1 MIKKVVR
8 LTESELVRLVKKV
21 LNEQS
26 EMGINVPSLGNQI
39 DPNKLGEINSQL
51 NGTGLKTPLSSEDV
65 MELPSVID
73 CPIEEPSFSNPQD
86 AKTFQ
91 KLMPQIE
98 TVRNNVK
105 GMKLG
110 EVLSNLKLL
119 YSKMKNKPA
128 KMNEQAEAIMIA
140 GVAIP
145 SVAILVVGG
154 ILALILLSKLV
165 GLMLGGGT
173 RVNKDCRR
181 KNRLFRK
188 FGPSGVV

>member
-1 MIKKVVR
+1 MKKVVR
-8 LTESELVRLVKKV
+8 LTESDLVRLVKKV

-26 EMGINVPSLGNQI
+26 GMGFNVPSLGNQI

-51 NGTGLKTPLSSEDV
+51 NGIGLRTQLSSEDV
-65 MELPSVID
+65 MELPSVMD

-86 AKTFQ
+86 SKIFQ
-91 KLMPQIE
+91 QLEPKIE
-98 TVRNNVK
+98 MVKQNVK

-119 YSKMKNKPA
+119 NSKMKNKPN
-128 KMNEQAEAIMIA
+128 KMSEQAGAAIMIA

-145 SVAILVVGG
+145 SGAILVVGG
-154 ILALILLSKLV
+154 ILVLILLSKLV

-173 RVNKDCRR
+173 KQNKDCER
-181 KNRLFRK
+181 KQRLYNK